1 METRIERDSLGEMT
15 VPADALYGASTARA
29 VVNFPISGL
38 RAHPAFLWAT
48 LAVKKAAARVNR
60 DLGEFKARKERDP
73 NAFRG
78 REPDAIPNAIIQAA
92 CEIMRDLMENSGAK
106 YGRQFVVDVYQAGA
120 GTSHNMNVNEVLANR
135 AIEIL
140 GGERG
145 DRELVDPNDH
155 VNMGQS
161 TNDVI
166 PTAMRL
172 AALRLLQDL
181 IPALDAL
188 AEAFAAKGR
197 EFHAVLKSGRTHL
210 QDAVPMRLGQE
221 FDAWAL
227 TVRKNIRRLRQAQA
241 ELEELGIGGNAI
253 GTAVNTQPGF
263 PQKMAQ
269 ALSEDTGF
277 ALRSGEDLIE
287 LCQNTDVFVTASA
300 ALRTLALDLNRIA
313 NDLRLLASGPN
324 TGLAEIALPPV
335 QPGSSIMPGKVNPV
349 MAEMLNMVCY
359 QVIGNDTVVA
369 LGAQAGQLELNV
381 MMPVMAHNLNW
392 SFTLLTNAARVFAE
406 RCVAGITA
414 DAARCRYYLERSS
427 SLATML
433 NPIVGYINAAAI
445 VKRAQAEGKSIKE
458 VVVEQGLLTPEEFD
472 RLIAQ
477 SVPE

>member
-15 VPADALYGASTARA
+15 VPAEALYGASTARA
-29 VVNFPISGL
+29 VANFPVSGL

-48 LAVKKAAARVNR
+48 LAIKKAAARVNR
-60 DLGEFKARKERDP
+60 DLGEFRARRTRNP

-78 REPDAIPNAIIQAA
+78 QDPDAAARAILQAA
-92 CEIMRDLMENSGAK
+92 DEIMRDLIENGGTT

-120 GTSHNMNVNEVLANR
+120 GTSHNMNVNEVVANR
-135 AIEIL
+135 AIELL
-140 GGERG
+140 GGQRG

-181 IPALDAL
+181 YPALDSL
-188 AEAFAAKGR
+188 AEAFAAKGG
-197 EFHAVLKSGRTHL
+197 EFHVILKSGRTHL

-221 FDAWAL
+221 FDAWAV
-227 TVRKNIRRLRQAQA
+227 TTRKNKTRLQAAQQ

-253 GTAVNTQPGF
+253 GTGINTPPGF
-263 PQKMAQ
+263 PQKMVE
-269 ALSEDTGF
+269 ALAEETGF
-277 ALRSGEDLIE
+277 PLHSGANLIE
-287 LCQNTDVFVTASA
+287 LCQNTDAFVSVSA

-313 NDLRLLASGPN
+313 NDLRLLASGPT

-359 QVIGNDTVVA
+359 QVLGNDTVVA
-369 LGAQAGQLELNV
+369 MASQAGQLELNV
-381 MMPVMAHNLNW
+381 MMPVMAYNLNQ
-392 SFTLLTNAARVFAE
+392 SLTLLTNAIALFAS

-414 DAARCRYYLERSS
+414 DADRCRAYLEHSMG
-427 SLATML
+427 LATVL
-433 NPIVGYINAAAI
+433 NPVIGYINAAKV
-445 VKRAQAEGKSIKE
+445 VKRAQAEGRSIKE
-458 VVVEQGLLTPEEFD
+458 VVLEEGILSADAFD
-472 RLIAQ
+472 QMVAQ
-477 SVPE
+477 AV